1 LKILL
6 DTHILLWWLDANP
19 LLPREAI
26 ALIRDPENTIFVS
39 AVSLWEI
46 WLKQSLG
53 KLRVPAD
60 FVDRLATE
68 AFENLPLTGAQTAR
82 IGQMEWIHRD
92 PFDRMLVAQAQTEN
106 LVFLTADEALAAYGP
121 AVRTAR

>member
-1 LKILL
+1 LKLLL

-19 LLPREAI
+19 SLPREAI

-53 KLRVPAD
+53 KLRLPAN
-60 FVDRLATE
+60 FLDRLAGE
-68 AFENLPLTGAQTAR
+68 GFENLPLTGGQTAR
-82 IGQMEWIHRD
+82 IGQMEWVHRD

-106 LVFLTADEALAAYGP
+106 LVFLTADEALAGYGP
-121 AVRTAR
+121 AVRVAR